1 MRPDRWA
8 AVTMVLLAACGPA
21 RTLTRPEGNGGWS
34 PERRQEELTARA
46 TAAGV
51 DFGTTAR
58 PSATEPAAGP
68 PGGPLDLPTA
78 LALAAH
84 GNRRIG
90 EAEKDLDVAEAR
102 FRDARGRLLPAT
114 TGSGRYTRFTDELTT
129 NVVLP
134 PSLLKTLGGKAPTVV
149 VRAEDAAVFNGT
161 VTVPLDVTGEILHVL
176 RAAQAGYRGERARLW
191 ATTLEQQ
198 LVVIRSYFDLLE
210 AGRLRDVTEQTL
222 ASERQQLANAQS
234 RFDNGRLTKNEL
246 LVVQV
251 AVRNSEQRLLQ
262 RDLAIDQAR
271 WSLNQAVGLAVNA
284 PTAVI
289 DVATR
294 PDIPATDEALRQ
306 AYATNPALAALLE
319 EQQRVEDTATALKRS
334 RFPRL
339 SAGGAV
345 DYTTS
350 DIVQPQRLGSG
361 FVGFTWDL
369 GTDTRREAQIA
380 EAQATVERNRI
391 EIERALRELEALVR
405 STQRE
410 AEERL
415 AALDAAEVA
424 VGQADENLRIRRQQF
439 DAGRA
444 TSDDVLDAVAI
455 LASERATLAT
465 ALYQAHTRRAELQSL
480 MGLPL
485 DALTA
490 ER

>member
-1 MRPDRWA
+1 MRPDQWVTA
-8 AVTMVLLAACGPA
+8 AVVLLTACGPA
-21 RTLTRPEGNGGWS
+21 RLLTRPEGNGGWS
-34 PERRQEELTARA
+34 PERRQEELSARA
-46 TAAGV
+46 AAAGV
-51 DFGTTAR
+51 DLGPSGDTAVPSTT
-58 PSATEPAAGP
+58 GP
-68 PGGPLDLPTA
+68 PARPLDLPTA

-84 GNRRIG
+84 GNRRIA

-134 PSLLKTLGGKAPTVV
+134 PTLLKTLGGKAPTVA
-149 VRAEDAAVFNGT
+149 VRAEEAAVFNGT
-161 VTVPLDVTGEILHVL
+161 VTVPLDLTGEIVHAL

-198 LVVIRSYFDLLE
+198 LVVIRGYFDLLE
-210 AGRLRDVTEQTL
+210 AERLRDVTRQTL
-222 ASERQQLANAQS
+222 ASERQQLASAES
-234 RFDNGRLTKNEL
+234 RFENGRLTKNEL

-251 AVRNSEQRLLQ
+251 AVRNAEQLLLQ

-271 WSLNQAVGLAVNA
+271 WALNQAIGLAVDA
-284 PTAVI
+284 PTEVV
-289 DVATR
+289 DVAT
-294 PDIPATDEALRQ
+294 PPEVPAVDAALRQ
-306 AYATNPALAALLE
+306 AYTTNPALAALFE
-319 EQQRVEDTATALKRS
+319 EQQRLEDTATALVRS
-334 RFPRL
+334 RFPRV
-339 SAGGAV
+339 SGGGTV

-350 DIVQPQRLGSG
+350 GIVQPQRFGSG

-369 GTDTRREAQIA
+369 GTDGRREAEIA
-380 EAQATVERNRI
+380 EARATAERNRI
-391 EIERALRELEALVR
+391 EVERALRELEALVR
-405 STQRE
+405 TTQRA

-415 AALDAAEVA
+415 AALAAAEVA

-444 TSDDVLDAVAI
+444 TSDDVLIAEAI
-455 LASERATLAT
+455 LASERATLAS
-465 ALYQAHTRRAELQSL
+465 ALYQAHTRRAELQRL

>member
-1 MRPDRWA
+1 MRHDGWA

-58 PSATEPAAGP
+58 PSTTEVAP
-68 PGGPLDLPTA
+68 GPLDLPTA

-114 TGSGRYTRFTDELTT
+114 TGSGRYTHFTDELTT

-134 PSLLKTLGGKAPTVV
+134 PSLLKTLGGKAPEVV
-149 VRAEDAAVFNGT
+149 VRAQEAAVFNGT

-222 ASERQQLANAQS
+222 ASERQQLATAQS

-251 AVRNSEQRLLQ
+251 AVRNAEQRLL
-262 RDLAIDQAR
+262 RDHLAIDQAR
-271 WSLNQAVGLAVNA
+271 WALNQAVGLAVDA
-284 PTAVI
+284 PTEVV
-289 DVATR
+289 DVGTR
-294 PDIPATDEALRQ
+294 PDIPAIDEALRQ
-306 AYATNPALAALLE
+306 AYTTNPALAALLE
-319 EQQRVEDTATALKRS
+319 EQQRVEATATALERS
-334 RFPRL
+334 RFPRV

-350 DIVQPQRLGSG
+350 GIVQPQQVGSG

-369 GTDTRREAQIA
+369 GTDTRREAEIA
-380 EAQATVERNRI
+380 EARATVERNRI

-405 STQRE
+405 STQQE

-415 AALDAAEVA
+415 AALDTAEVA

-455 LASERATLAT
+455 LANERATLAR
-465 ALYQAHTRRAELQSL
+465 ALYQAHTRRAELQRL